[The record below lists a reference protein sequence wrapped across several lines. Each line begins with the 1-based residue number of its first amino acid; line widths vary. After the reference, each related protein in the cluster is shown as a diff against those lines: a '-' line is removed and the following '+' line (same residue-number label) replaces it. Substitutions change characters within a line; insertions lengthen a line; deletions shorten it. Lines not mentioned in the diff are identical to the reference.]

1 MLNEPRTYRHSP
13 FQFVMLLLI
22 FGALAV
28 GMVVSFDGADSVSTL
43 PFAVFFVLVFLFS
56 LYSVTV
62 KTTISDDE
70 ISTQSLLGAKSL
82 KWSEINRVSGRG
94 YSIKLH
100 NLDGDITVAPSS
112 QLAGYNEVVEFIGNK
127 RPDLFTPQEF
137 NEMSANWNGYILLAV
152 MILFVA
158 GTGFFLITQTDAG
171 SVVFIF
177 FLIITLFIAYV
188 ILARPQ
194 SLRLEGDTLFIKYF
208 FNERSLRAGEVASI
222 SLEYTQTRNGK
233 NYFVRINLTS
243 KKYMRVSGVGPNLPV
258 VFLVLRNWHG
268 KYAMPGMTHQQ
279 V

>member
-13 FQFVMLLLI
+13 FQLVMLLLI
-22 FGALAV
+22 FGALTV
-28 GMVVSFDGADSVSTL
+28 GMVVSFDGADSISTL

-62 KTTISDDE
+62 KTTVSDDE

-158 GTGFFLITQTDAG
+158 GTGFFLVTQTDAG

-222 SLEYTQTRNGK
+222 NLEYTQTRNGK

-243 KKYMRVSGVGPNLPV
+243 KKYMRISGVGPNLPV
-258 VFLVLRNWHG
+258 VFLVLRNWHR
-268 KYAMPGMTHQQ
+268 KYAVFNAPPQQ